1 MPDFKALATAL
12 SASSD
17 YRVLSRVERNV
28 SFHPEDGR
36 PKRKGLLVDVETTG
50 LDTASDVIIEL
61 GCILFEYGL
70 DGTVYRIIDEYNGLE
85 DPHQPLDPD
94 IIKLTGITDDEV
106 KDQSLDEAEV
116 IRLIDAADFVIA
128 HNAAFD
134 RQMLERRFPQFVDK
148 PWGCS
153 VRSVNWQEEGIGSA
167 KLDYILFKL
176 GKFHEGH
183 RAVEDCHATLFVL
196 SAELPESK
204 TTAFAQI
211 LQQAREPDRRVFAYN
226 ASFETKD
233 LLKSRGYKWSDGSEG
248 KVKSWYIDVSSD
260 KLDAEIAFLLD
271 GVVPGGSVPVLA
283 LEPKDIYTDR
293 VLTLPSDDQWLSLA

>member
-1 MPDFKALATAL
+1 MADFRALAAAL
-12 SASSD
+12 NKSSD
-17 YRVLSRVERNV
+17 YRVLSRVARNV
-28 SFHPEDGR
+28 SFHPEDGK

-70 DGTVYRIIDEYNGLE
+70 DGTVYRIIEEYNGLE
-85 DPHQPLDPD
+85 DPHQPLDPE
-94 IIKLTGITDDEV
+94 IIKLTGITDEEV
-106 KDQSLDEAEV
+106 RNQSLDDVEV

-134 RQMLERRFPQFVDK
+134 RRMLERRFVQFTDK

-153 VRSVNWQEEGIGSA
+153 VHSVNWQEEGIGSA

-183 RAVEDCHATLFVL
+183 RAVEDCHATLFIL

-204 TTAFAQI
+204 TTALAQI

-226 ASFETKD
+226 ASYEIKD
-233 LLKSRGYKWSDGSEG
+233 VLKSRGYKWSDGSEG
-248 KVKSWYIDVSSD
+248 KVKSWYIDVS
-260 KLDAEIAFLLD
+260 LDDLNAEIAFLAD
-271 GVVPGGSVPVLA
+271 GVVIGRSVPVLV

-293 VLTLPSDDQWLSLA
+293 VFRLPSDN